1 MNTIKQIKLV
11 TGEEIICEVL
21 DANFE
26 VEKLVDDTHIIRMPL
41 AIKLVLKKEY
51 RFYQLYPWLAQTAD
65 DSIVAIK
72 SSTVVAYCT
81 PSDELIHQYTVFKET
96 EAAWEKIEAE
106 KLESLMELE
115 NFFDSESYGSM
126 H

>member
-1 MNTIKQIKLV
+1 MNTLKQIKLV

-26 VEKLVDDTHIIRMPL
+26 VKELVDDTHIIRMPL
-41 AIKLVLKKEY
+41 VIKLVLRKQY
-51 RFYQLYPWLAQTAD
+51 RFYQLYPWLAQTED
-65 DSIVAIK
+65 NTIVAIK

-81 PSDELIHQYTVFKET
+81 PSDELIYQYTVFKEA
-96 EAAWEKIEAE
+96 EAAWDKLEADN
-106 KLESLMELE
+106 LESLIESE
-115 NFFDSESYGSM
+115 NVFDSASHGTL